1 MSRLF
6 IRQGIWY
13 ADIRFNNQKIRKS
26 LGTRNKSTAK
36 KVLREQEFSII
47 REHLEDK
54 EPPKVLNLSDYEL
67 AKRFLAADHIVRK
80 RGTNWSDDTRDWYK
94 GAINRYLREGIN
106 QDGNKDTRAIT
117 IRAVNSM
124 YAWGYANKLISKKVK
139 LEGGNYTEP
148 RTRVFNH
155 QEINLILNE
164 IRPKHFQSF
173 VSFAYYTGARRG
185 ELAALSHSNISESY
199 VVGKSG
205 KRKIKINSQAKAI
218 LMNMDEYW
226 SYRPAYISQA
236 FRKNMKRLG
245 IDNARFHDL
254 RRTFG
259 LNLIKQGMS
268 IFKVSKLLGH
278 KSVQTTE
285 RHYAPLL
292 PMDVEE
298 FTL

>member
-6 IRQGIWY
+6 IREGVWY
-13 ADIRFNNQKIRKS
+13 TDIRFNGEKIRKS

-36 KVLREQEFSII
+36 KILREQEFSLI
-47 REHLEDK
+47 RKHFEDK
-54 EPPKVLNLSDYEL
+54 KTTKVLNLSDYEL
-67 AKRFLAADHIVRK
+67 AKRFLIADHIVRK
-80 RGTNWSDDTRDWYK
+80 KGTNWTDDTREWYRC
-94 GAINRYLREGIN
+94 AITRYLREGIDH
-106 QDGNKDTRAIT
+106 DGNKDTKAIT

-124 YAWGYANKLISKKVK
+124 YSWGYANNLIPKKVK
-139 LEGGNYTEP
+139 LEGGNYTDP

-155 QEINLILNE
+155 QEMNLILNE

-173 VSFAYYTGARRG
+173 VAFAYYTGGRRG
-185 ELAALSHSNISESY
+185 ELASLSHGNIEESY
-199 VVGKSG
+199 VIGKSG
-205 KRKIKINSQAKAI
+205 RRKIKINNQAKAI
-218 LMNMDEYW
+218 LMNLDEYW
-226 SYRPAYISQA
+226 QYRPAYITQT
-236 FRKNMKRLG
+236 FKKNMKRLG
-245 IDNARFHDL
+245 IKDARFHDL

>member
-1 MSRLF
+1 MSKLY

-13 ADIRFNNQKIRKS
+13 ADIRFNSQKIRKS

-36 KVLREQEFSII
+36 KVLREQEFSLI
-47 REHLEDK
+47 RQHLQDK

-67 AKRFLAADHIVRK
+67 AKRFLTADHIVRK
-80 RGTNWSDDTRDWYK
+80 KGTNWSDDTRDWYK
-94 GAINRYLREGIN
+94 CAINRYLREGIN

-226 SYRPAYISQA
+226 SYRPAYISQT

-298 FTL
+298 FIL

>member
-1 MSRLF
+1 MSRLY

-13 ADIRFNNQKIRKS
+13 ADIRINNEKIRKS
-26 LGTRNKSTAK
+26 LGTTNKSTAK
-36 KVLREQEFSII
+36 KILRERELDFI
-47 REHLEDK
+47 RNHFEAK
-54 EPPKVLNLSDYEL
+54 EIPKTLNLSDYEL
-67 AKRFLAADHIVRK
+67 AKRFLAADHIVRRK
-80 RGTNWSDDTRDWYK
+80 GTNWSEETRDWYK
-94 GAINRYLREGIN
+94 AAIGRYLREGIR
-106 QDGNKDTRAIT
+106 QDRNADTRAIT

-124 YAWGYANKLISKKVK
+124 YAWGYANNYIPKKIK

-148 RTRVFNH
+148 RTRVFDVY
-155 QEINLILNE
+155 EINLILNE

-173 VSFAYYTGARRG
+173 IAFAYYTGGRRG
-185 ELAALSHSNISESY
+185 ELACLGRSNIKDSY
-199 VVGKSG
+199 VIGKSG

-218 LMNMDEYW
+218 LMGLDELW
-226 SYRPAYISQA
+226 DYRPDYITQT
-236 FRKNMKRLG
+236 FKKNMKRLG
-245 IDNARFHDL
+245 IVDARFHDL